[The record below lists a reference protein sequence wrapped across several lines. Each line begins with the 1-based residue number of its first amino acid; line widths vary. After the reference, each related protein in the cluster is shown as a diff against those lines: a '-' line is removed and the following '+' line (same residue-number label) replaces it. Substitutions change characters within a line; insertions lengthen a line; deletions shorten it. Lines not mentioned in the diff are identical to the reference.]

1 MNRRE
6 IDGLSWRMSE
16 VYADCVDKI
25 LVNLARHFQFIK
37 DGEPISNA
45 WNYQIRKL
53 AEMDAVTQE
62 TAQIILNT
70 LGGADETLQGLLI
83 ESIQNGLKDAEPT
96 LRRAAEKGLLKGP
109 ISQIAP
115 NQMQAFRAYYKQSA
129 DKLNLVNTV
138 MLDSTQNAYR
148 ATVSDISSK
157 IDTTQGILNTSTGE
171 VITGVNS
178 FNKVQRDAV
187 RRMVDNGLTGFIDH
201 GGHHWSPEAYVAMD
215 MRTTMSNTARAAV
228 FEQADEFGV
237 ELYQVSHHNGAR
249 PLCYPWQGKV
259 ISRNG
264 WTGEVQDDEGNPV
277 QVHSEDEI
285 ESFQYGGGLFGVNCG
300 HYPIP
305 FIPGFSRI
313 RPPEQDEKANAKEY
327 AESQQQRALERNV
340 RNEKRE
346 LEVMRAQGADKAD
359 IDAQKT
365 RVKEA
370 NADIDQ
376 FCKDTGRA
384 RRPERTATPINA
396 PFPDKNTYDVSEFDR
411 TKKDE
416 IEQFFSGKTQNT
428 TQGVQTPPV
437 PEQKAEPAMQTSIEP
452 VQPASTATFTPAK
465 TIEEAEEFAKTFT
478 DTNHWGSY
486 GVSYQGVSVETA
498 NLVNQKLSEFT
509 NTYNVDKISG
519 IVAPAG
525 NTKLGKHIE
534 GAHAGYNSINHSMV
548 INRKTAKTPAIT
560 AKALKTEKDFV
571 TDYLKDP
578 SKYPGV
584 AQKKYLKKLLDASA
598 TSGRAT
604 VPDTLGEVIDH
615 ELGHALQKGVMNSP
629 NFGIIEKNWGTWGA
643 KISGYA
649 QENINEYIAESFC
662 AWRKGEA
669 IDPELIKAFE
679 WLKR

>member
-37 DGEPISNA
+37 EGEPISNA
-45 WNYQIRKL
+45 WNYQVRKL

-83 ESIQNGLKDAEPT
+83 ESIQNGLKDAEPA
-96 LRRAAEKGLLKGP
+96 LRKAAEKGLLKGP
-109 ISQIAP
+109 VSQIAP
-115 NQMQAFRAYYKQSA
+115 NQMQAFRAFYKQSA

-138 MLDSTQNAYR
+138 MLESTQNAYR
-148 ATVSDISSK
+148 ATVSDIASK
-157 IDTTQGILNTSTGE
+157 IDNTQGILNTSTGE

-370 NADIDQ
+370 NADLDQ

-396 PFPDKNTYDVSEFDR
+396 TFPDGYKQTYYERGVIRRNPNTPTTPATPATPTQATSEYVTQTLANSGIKEVPLTKWASTPTTQEIIDSLGGADQTKGSCSSLAFAWAGNRGGYDVHDFRDGISRYHFSACNNIDKIAQLPGVDGVVIKNPSDFTTAHEMMKQMEKGKEYYFGVAKHAAIVKQTDAGYEYLELQSA
-411 TKKDE
+411 TNNGWHKLNDE
-416 IEQFFSGKTQNT
+416 RLRHRFGCQRSHSTYGMKYSVPGELIE
-428 TQGVQTPPV
+428 
-437 PEQKAEPAMQTSIEP
+437 
-452 VQPASTATFTPAK
+452 
-465 TIEEAEEFAKTFT
+465 
-478 DTNHWGSY
+478 
-486 GVSYQGVSVETA
+486 
-498 NLVNQKLSEFT
+498 
-509 NTYNVDKISG
+509 VDK
-519 IVAPAG
+519 
-525 NTKLGKHIE
+525 
-534 GAHAGYNSINHSMV
+534 
-548 INRKTAKTPAIT
+548 
-560 AKALKTEKDFV
+560 
-571 TDYLKDP
+571 LKDNP
-578 SKYPGV
+578 EFIKV
-584 AQKKYLKKLLDASA
+584 L
-598 TSGRAT
+598 
-604 VPDTLGEVIDH
+604 
-615 ELGHALQKGVMNSP
+615 
-629 NFGIIEKNWGTWGA
+629 
-643 KISGYA
+643 
-649 QENINEYIAESFC
+649 EYINTPVNEQ
-662 AWRKGEA
+662 RKG
-669 IDPELIKAFE
+669 LGGGIK
-679 WLKR
+679 